1 MNIIW
6 IILFSIILIA
16 AILSLSYYF
25 YIYYEKP
32 QVFTDLGTIVS
43 LVGLIVVLVKML
55 WNLLNEP
62 TLEFGDITNNDEP
75 AYFITVK
82 KQKGKGYAKN
92 CEGKIKIDGINTH
105 TVWALNEPRRIDIAG
120 EMKLRLFAVDTKENT
135 IDFPSAAL
143 TNGRSQNFRNLND
156 YLDKELTIIVYC
168 ETHSPKPCI
177 KKIRGIIA
185 NSKLE

>member
-1 MNIIW
+1 LNIIW
-6 IILFSIILIA
+6 IILFSIILVA
-16 AILSLSYYF
+16 AILSLSYYV

-32 QVFTDLGTIVS
+32 KEFIDLGTIVF

-62 TLEFGDITNNDEP
+62 TLEFGDITNNNEP

-105 TVWALNEPRRIDIAG
+105 TVWALNEPRRIDIAD
-120 EMKLRLFAVDTKENT
+120 EMRLRLFAVDTKKNI

-143 TNGRSQNFRNLND
+143 TNGRSRTLKDLND
-156 YLDKELTIIVYC
+156 YLDKELTITVYC
-168 ETHSPKPCI
+168 ETHSPKPCRT
-177 KKIRGIIA
+177 KIRDIIA